1 MFSDDNDDDD
11 REGGSHQ
18 SSQMKNGSLLIKS
31 NEIQNVRV
39 TSIFSCFFPWT
50 LIELE
55 GCAWNWTDELCMSQ
69 EMVDS
74 PLTGFHLE
82 ICANFEHLTSCE
94 ELIRAVS
101 TVFSNF
107 HSETSNY

>member
-1 MFSDDNDDDD
+1 MD
-11 REGGSHQ
+11 
-18 SSQMKNGSLLIKS
+18 LPLIKS

-39 TSIFSCFFPWT
+39 TSIFSCFFPWA

-107 HSETSNY
+107 HSETRNNY